1 MKKEAKLPGV
11 IAAERAE
18 AKELADKIL
27 KLTERIPQ
35 HVMDTPG
42 VMYARQFKETMFK
55 ARTVASASSL
65 SLPKLRN
72 AMNDVNFYYRPDGA

>member
-1 MKKEAKLPGV
+1 MKKEGKLPAQ

-18 AKELADKIL
+18 AKELAATIL

-42 VMYARQFKETMFK
+42 VMYARQFKESMSK
-55 ARTVASASSL
+55 ARTVASAGTL
-65 SLPKLRN
+65 SLHKLRT